1 MRIEYARYYFKISLL
16 RSPPKQQPKQP
27 NSPIVTSSIR
37 LAALV
42 TVVYGPVLKAPST
55 LYTTP
60 QHPGSIL
67 AVCPEPSIL
76 LRLTRVCMVFY
87 AYRVETGKTTHR
99 LGRFAETFS
108 KTCLK
113 P

>member
-1 MRIEYARYYFKISLL
+1 MRIEYARYYFKIILL

-42 TVVYGPVLKAPST
+42 TVYGPVPKAPST